1 MVECLLCK
9 QNVAGSNPTTSTS
22 RFRTQS
28 THRFDFP
35 IRGGHLA
42 SALFVSWRNCLV
54 MSKSWG
60 WKMKLRMTDKT
71 LPLREGECP
80 GGARGYDSVTRHTPP
95 ASGHPLYLR
104 GGVCT
109 NRLKLD
115 GDIPEDCKRRSRP
128 ALRRDRPRQRQS
140 QRAWSSLGRRLRR
153 RRSASEPSR
162 RRLRRPIRMC

>member
-1 MVECLLCK
+1 MSPVRIRLPPPADSGRNNAPFLFPDTRRPFGFRSFCI
-9 QNVAGSNPTTSTS
+9 VAQLSCNIEELGMENE
-22 RFRTQS
+22 
-28 THRFDFP
+28 
-35 IRGGHLA
+35 
-42 SALFVSWRNCLV
+42 V
-54 MSKSWG
+54 
-60 WKMKLRMTDKT
+60 RMTDKT

-115 GDIPEDCKRRSRP
+115 GDIPEDCKRRSRHAP
-128 ALRRDRPRQRQS
+128 RRDRQRRPRNRQ
-140 QRAWSSLGRRLRR
+140 AWLSPGRRRRR
-153 RRSASEPSR
+153 RRSASAPSR